1 MKKNASSLT
10 RRQFLR
16 LAGLSAAGSLF
27 AACGLQNPSTGPQSG
42 GPVQLVYQDWR
53 TEWFPAL
60 AQEMLA
66 RFNDAHPGIRVF
78 YTPDPENLEEKMVA
92 DMEAGTASDIITG
105 CCEFFQSWADA
116 GYLLDLR
123 PFVEADLDRE
133 TIGDWSPAQYQAL
146 FTRDGKQYALPKY
159 HGALALY
166 YNKDLFD
173 AAGVDY
179 PDEAWT
185 YDDYL
190 EAMHRLTMRK
200 GEVTT
205 QWGSMFDVTW
215 DRIQIHVNSF
225 GGHFVDPADER
236 RCLMGAPEALEAMEW
251 LRARIWD
258 DGVMPTFLDVQNME
272 TREAFIAGKIAMVE
286 DGSWAL
292 KDILENSTFRVG
304 VAPFPAGPRAR
315 ATLATTDG
323 YAIYANTRHP
333 EEAWE
338 FLKFLVSKD
347 YGRAMAKAH
356 FLQPARASLVPEWV
370 EFIRAE
376 YPEKSKEVDIAAFAH
391 GQTHGYS
398 VTAES
403 FRNMVGVVDIAQEA
417 WDSIYTLGNTP
428 VSEMKEVCQKIEAI
442 QQGNA
447 QGLESVP
454 LPCDCEARG

>member
-1 MKKNASSLT
+1 MEKHASSLS
-10 RRQFLR
+10 RRQFMR
-16 LAGLSAAGSLF
+16 LAGITAAGSFLT
-27 AACGLQNPSTGPQSG
+27 ACGLRAPQPDPASS

-60 AQEMLA
+60 AQEMLTK
-66 RFNDAHPGIRVF
+66 FNEDNPGIRVF
-78 YTPDPENLEEKMVA
+78 YTPDPENLEEKMLA
-92 DMEAGTASDIITG
+92 DMAAGTASDIITG

-123 PFVEADLDRE
+123 PFVEADLPKEVID
-133 TIGDWSPAQYQAL
+133 DWNPAQYTAL
-146 FTRDGKQYALPKY
+146 YTRSGLQYALPKY
-159 HGALALY
+159 HGALALF

-173 AAGVDY
+173 EAGVDY
-179 PDEAWT
+179 PTENWT

-190 EAMHRLTMRK
+190 DAMNRLTKRE
-200 GEVTT
+200 GDVTT

-215 DRIQIHVNSF
+215 DRIQIHVNGF
-225 GGHFVDPADER
+225 GGHFVDPNDGVSCA
-236 RCLMGAPEALEAMEW
+236 MGSNASMQAMEW

-292 KDILENSTFRVG
+292 KDILENTPFRVG
-304 VAPFPAGPRAR
+304 VAPFPAGPVRR

-347 YGRAMAKAH
+347 YGRAMARAH
-356 FLQPARASLVPEWV
+356 FLQPARLSLVPEWV
-370 EFIRAE
+370 EYIQAE

-403 FRNMVGVVDIAQEA
+403 FPNMVGVVGIAQEA

-428 VSEMKEVCQKIEAI
+428 VSEMKDVCQKIEAI
-442 QQGNA
+442 QADGQQSLA
-447 QGLESVP
+447 P
-454 LPCDCEARG
+454 LPCDCEGGG

>member
-1 MKKNASSLT
+1 MKKHASSLS

-27 AACGLQNPSTGPQSG
+27 AACGLQNPQPDPQNS

-66 RFNDAHPGIRVF
+66 QFNDAHPGIRVF

-123 PFVEADLDRE
+123 PFVEADLSRE
-133 TIGDWSPAQYQAL
+133 TIEDWNPAQYQAL
-146 FTRDGKQYALPKY
+146 FTREGKQYALPKY

-179 PDEAWT
+179 PGENWS
-185 YDDYL
+185 YNDYL
-190 EAMHRLTMRK
+190 EAMQRLTLRE
-200 GEVTT
+200 GGVTT

-225 GGHFVDPADER
+225 GGHFVDPDDAR
-236 RCLMGAPEALEAMEW
+236 RCAMGSPEALEAMEW

-292 KDILENSTFRVG
+292 KDILENAAFRVG
-304 VAPFPAGPRAR
+304 VAPFPAGPKGR

-338 FLKFLVSKD
+338 FLKFLVGKD

-370 EFIRAE
+370 DFIRAE

-403 FRNMVGVVDIAQEA
+403 FPNMVGVVNIAQEA

-428 VSEMKEVCQKIEAI
+428 VTEMKEVCQKIETI
-442 QQGNA
+442 QQGSA
-447 QGLESVP
+447 QGVEP
-454 LPCDCEARG
+454 IPCDCEARG